1 MPKIT
6 LLNGETGKL
15 QDFEPVDA
23 KEVLAQEGTIYSV
36 PDQTREQ
43 IGMDVGANS
52 GDNKINVPQLQGGDA
67 EMQTGLSI
75 EKYGRA
81 AVVKAQPG
89 KVATDTQNRPIGSA
103 SGDLTVGKGP
113 RGKFYTKR
121 GKELVD
127 GPFETEDEAK
137 AALPEEKTA

>member
-23 KEVLAQEGTIYSV
+23 KEVLAQEGTIYTV

-43 IGMDVGANS
+43 VGMDVGATS

-89 KVATDTQNRPIGSA
+89 KVVTDTQNRRIDA

-137 AALPEEKTA
+137 AALSAKETA